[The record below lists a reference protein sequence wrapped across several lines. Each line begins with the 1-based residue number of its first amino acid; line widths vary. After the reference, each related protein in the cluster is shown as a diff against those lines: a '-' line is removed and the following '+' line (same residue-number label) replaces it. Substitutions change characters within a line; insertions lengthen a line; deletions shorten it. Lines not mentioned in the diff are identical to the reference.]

1 MFSKQQDS
9 NVLQQNT
16 THFLPSNLARKCLHM
31 RSTTPTCVKLLC
43 VFFFL
48 SGATCSI
55 ANFVSSYHFFV
66 SNSSGLPLGGRYQLT
81 YATYTSLF
89 SLYWSRISR
98 SFPGTLADWSVR
110 IMPPRGKRGGR
121 KALEKL
127 ENVVSTEPQPKTTT
141 KPGKRWRGRPA
152 GKAKENRKMEEQA
165 SKKRKQDPPAGE

>member
-1 MFSKQQDS
+1 MFQ
-9 NVLQQNT
+9 
-16 THFLPSNLARKCLHM
+16 LPPAYLWEAVTNFATQPILASSL
-31 RSTTPTCVKLLC
+31 STGTE
-43 VFFFL
+43 
-48 SGATCSI
+48 
-55 ANFVSSYHFFV
+55 
-66 SNSSGLPLGGRYQLT
+66 
-81 YATYTSLF
+81 
-89 SLYWSRISR
+89 SRISR

-141 KPGKRWRGRPA
+141 KPGKRGRGRPA

>member
-1 MFSKQQDS
+1 MI
-9 NVLQQNT
+9 L
-16 THFLPSNLARKCLHM
+16 FLELHVALPILFPVITFLFQIPLAYLWEPVTNFATQPILASSPSN
-31 RSTTPTCVKLLC
+31 
-43 VFFFL
+43 
-48 SGATCSI
+48 
-55 ANFVSSYHFFV
+55 
-66 SNSSGLPLGGRYQLT
+66 
-81 YATYTSLF
+81 
-89 SLYWSRISR
+89 WSRISR

-141 KPGKRWRGRPA
+141 KRGRGRPT